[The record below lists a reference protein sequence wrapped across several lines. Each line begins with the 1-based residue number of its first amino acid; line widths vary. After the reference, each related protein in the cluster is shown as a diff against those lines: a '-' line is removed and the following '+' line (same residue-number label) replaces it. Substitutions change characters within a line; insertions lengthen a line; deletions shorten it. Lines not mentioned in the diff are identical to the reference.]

1 MNKLDNHIVL
11 VTGAGSGIG
20 SAIAKRL
27 ARDGAR
33 IFLND
38 IDPEKL
44 NKINKV
50 WIQRIK
56 YFRLFDLILSVRSW
70 RFFVLF

>member
-1 MNKLDNHIVL
+1 MNNLDNHIVL

-44 NKINKV
+44 NKIN
-50 WIQRIK
+50 IYI
-56 YFRLFDLILSVRSW
+56 FI
-70 RFFVLF
+70 

>member
-1 MNKLDNHIVL
+1 MNNLNNHIVL

-44 NKINKV
+44 NKINTEILNLGCAENKV
-50 WIQRIK
+50 GSMVGMS
-56 YFRLFDLILSVRSW
+56 FAN
-70 RFFVLF
+70 